1 MEIKLSAFLVK
12 SFLLRGDDDFWK
24 VLVVIASSES
34 RLEFVTDRWCLGRT
48 HNDGLA
54 SKTILPSPHDLLDP
68 VANPGVVNIRYIV
81 CLNA

>member
-12 SFLLRGDDDFWK
+12 SFLLRGDDGFLK

-48 HNDGLA
+48 HKVQQLHTTSEEQSD
-54 SKTILPSPHDLLDP
+54 SKLKK
-68 VANPGVVNIRYIV
+68 
-81 CLNA
+81 

>member
-48 HNDGLA
+48 HKQHSRCDSLR
-54 SKTILPSPHDLLDP
+54 LD
-68 VANPGVVNIRYIV
+68 RSHKK
-81 CLNA
+81 